1 MKKGHILHNPNA
13 GNQDKSKKELI
24 ELMKLHGF
32 DCGYSSTKKI
42 GWKKMKNNTEFLV
55 VAGGDGTIRQV
66 ALKLIEKKSD
76 RQNLPIMLLPLG
88 TANNVAKS
96 LGIEGHVE
104 EIMRNIDVD
113 QIKPY
118 DIGRV
123 SGLKEE
129 MIFLESFGFGLFP
142 ALMKKMKDVPER
154 EDATPEENLKTA
166 LETLHGIILS
176 SAAQPYTIKVDGVTY
191 TENFLL
197 VELMNTPSIGPNLN
211 ISPTSDPGDG
221 ELELILVAEA
231 QREEFASYVSYKIG
245 GVEKEFLPRTIKAKN
260 ISIIGGPGPI
270 HVDDEL
276 LELKKPRKIRI
287 QPEHGMMEFFVQ

>member
-13 GNQDKSKKELI
+13 GNQEKSKKELL
-24 ELMKLHGF
+24 ELMKMNGF
-32 DCGYSSTKKI
+32 DCGYSSTKKV
-42 GWKKMKNNTEFLV
+42 GWKKMKNNTDFLV

-123 SGLKEE
+123 KGLKDE
-129 MIFLESFGFGLFP
+129 MIFLESFGFGIFP
-142 ALMKKMKDVPER
+142 LLMKKMKDVPER
-154 EDATPEENLKTA
+154 EDSTPEENLKTA
-166 LETLHGIILS
+166 LETLHGIVLNS
-176 SAAQPYTIKVDGVTY
+176 VAQPYTIKVDGVTY
-191 TENFLL
+191 TDNFLL

-221 ELELILVAEA
+221 ELELILVTEA
-231 QREEFASYVSYKIG
+231 QREEFARYVSYKIG
-245 GVEKEFLPRTIKAKN
+245 GIEKEFLARTVKVKR
-260 ISIIGGPGPI
+260 ISIIGGPGPV

-276 LELKKPRKIRI
+276 LEVKKPRKIRI

>member
-13 GNQDKSKKELI
+13 GNQEKSKKELL
-24 ELMKLHGF
+24 ELMKMNGF
-32 DCGYSSTKKI
+32 DCGYSSTKKV
-42 GWKKMKNNTEFLV
+42 GWKKMKNNTDFLV

-113 QIKPY
+113 EIKPY

-123 SGLKEE
+123 KGLKDE
-129 MIFLESFGFGLFP
+129 MIFLESFGFGIFP
-142 ALMKKMKDVPER
+142 LLMKKMKDVPER
-154 EDATPEENLKTA
+154 EDSTPEENLKTA
-166 LETLHGIILS
+166 LETLHGIVLNS
-176 SAAQPYTIKVDGVTY
+176 VAQPYTIKVDGVTY
-191 TENFLL
+191 TDNFLL

-221 ELELILVAEA
+221 ELELILVTEA
-231 QREEFASYVSYKIG
+231 QREEFARYVSYKIG
-245 GVEKEFLPRTIKAKN
+245 GIEKEFLARTVKVKR
-260 ISIIGGPGPI
+260 ISIIGGPGPV